1 MSSED
6 KIKELRHSFTKSNRE
21 DLETPVKNQF
31 GHTVLNPSATTADM
45 SQLEITIGE
54 TGEPRADMKTSIFES
69 EQFQE
74 WLKTKEKQAQLDT
87 FEPEIVPEPIDPR
100 KQLISNLMSE
110 LDDLNVEIKPQA
122 SNMRIIKPE
131 PTKISANND
140 QTLKACA
147 NQSCMYSLPK
157 DAKFCMKCGTEQ
169 MPKFCTE
176 CGYNFPGME
185 KFCPDCGT
193 RR

>member
-6 KIKELRHSFTKSNRE
+6 KIKELRHSFTKSVRE
-21 DLETPVKNQF
+21 DLETPIKNQF
-31 GHTVLNPSATTADM
+31 GHTVLNSSGAKADM
-45 SQLEITIGE
+45 SQIELSIGE

-74 WLKTKEKQAQLDT
+74 WLKTKEKQAQIET
-87 FEPEIVPEPIDPR
+87 FEPEIIPEPIDPR

-110 LDDLNVEIKPQA
+110 LDDLNVEIKPQPTMRVIPA
-122 SNMRIIKPE
+122 QKVKNPTSNTDQLLKP
-131 PTKISANND
+131 
-140 QTLKACA
+140 CA
-147 NQSCMYSLPK
+147 NHDCMYNLPK
-157 DAKFCMKCGTEQ
+157 DAKYCMKCGTEQ

-176 CGYNFPGME
+176 CGYNFPGTE

>member
-31 GHTVLNPSATTADM
+31 GHTVLNPSNQTSDL
-45 SQLEITIGE
+45 SGLELSIGE

-74 WLKTKEKQAQLDT
+74 WLKTKEKQAQIET
-87 FEPEIVPEPIDPR
+87 FEPEMIQEPIDPR
-100 KQLISNLMSE
+100 KELISSLMSE
-110 LDDLNVEIKPQA
+110 LDDLDIEIKPQ
-122 SNMRIIKPE
+122 SSTMRIVKKPE
-131 PTKISANND
+131 VDKQNW
-140 QTLKACA
+140 K
-147 NQSCMYSLPK
+147 SCSNPECLYDLPH
-157 DAKFCMKCGTEQ
+157 DAKFCLKCGTAQ
-169 MPKFCTE
+169 LKKFCTE
-176 CGYNFPGME
+176 CGFHFKIEE

>member
-21 DLETPVKNQF
+21 ELEMPVKNQF
-31 GHTVLNPSATTADM
+31 GHTVLNQSSAALDM
-45 SQLEITIGE
+45 SGLELSVGE

-74 WLKTKEKQAQLDT
+74 WLKTKEKQAQTDT
-87 FEPEIVPEPIDPR
+87 FEVEVIPEPIDPR
-100 KQLISNLMSE
+100 KQLISSLMSE
-110 LDDLNVEIKPQA
+110 LDDLDIELTPQP
-122 SNMRIIKPE
+122 STMRIVKKTGDEKQHSKDCSNPE
-131 PTKISANND
+131 C
-140 QTLKACA
+140 L
-147 NQSCMYSLPK
+147 YSLPS
-157 DAKFCMKCGTEQ
+157 DAKFCLKCGTAQ
-169 MPKFCTE
+169 LKKFCTQ
-176 CGYNFPGME
+176 CGFNFKIEE

>member
-21 DLETPVKNQF
+21 DLEMPTKNQF
-31 GHTVLNPSATTADM
+31 GHTVLNGSNTTPDM
-45 SQLEITIGE
+45 SQLELTIGE

-87 FEPEIVPEPIDPR
+87 YEPEVIHEPVDPR
-100 KQLISNLMSE
+100 KELISNLMSE
-110 LDDLNVEIKPQA
+110 LDDLNVEIKPQPSMRVIQPQKVKA
-122 SNMRIIKPE
+122 SV
-131 PTKISANND
+131 TNND
-140 QTLKACA
+140 QSFKACA
-147 NQSCMYSLPK
+147 NQDCMYSLPK
-157 DAKFCMKCGTEQ
+157 DAKYCMKCGTEQ